1 MALTCFAGAVFA
13 PPRDCMLHGRAT
25 RMTGDEGMKEVK
37 NFLQLSASL
46 EEARVA
52 HVEAAEQKQ
61 QNTQK

>member
-1 MALTCFAGAVFA
+1 
-13 PPRDCMLHGRAT
+13 MLHGRAT